1 MEKKQKIGKKKLK
14 FVIVIALGSNCH
26 GVNTQEQYNSTK
38 RKLSGRIFQ
47 WAIVLGGNFPGDNFA
62 WW

>member
-1 MEKKQKIGKKKLK
+1 MEKKQEIGKKKLK
-14 FVIVIALGSNCH
+14 FVIVIALSSSCH
-26 GVNTQEQYNSTK
+26 GVNTHEQYNSTK